1 MIVEI
6 DFNSEEALYIQL
18 INQIIIGIATD
29 QIREGDTLPSVRQL
43 ADNIGIN
50 MHTVNKAYSVLK
62 QEGFLRVDRRRGAV
76 IALDTDKMR
85 TISEMRRDLS
95 VILARGVCK
104 NVSRIDVDGEF
115 SGFGSRRHLF
125 RRSFEL
131 RGRGR
136 FRLERLFLRKL
147 MIDGGAFQ
155 RRFFCFLGLLK
166 KGRLFLFGSSL
177 RGCGANL
184 PFQGIPF
191 KDPGRGLFR
200 RGLGWRRRFLPLL
213 LFLQK
218 LL

>member
-50 MHTVNKAYSVLK
+50 MHTFNKAYSVLK

-104 NVSRIDVDGEF
+104 NVSREEVHNLVD
-115 SGFGSRRHLF
+115 S
-125 RRSFEL
+125 
-131 RGRGR
+131 
-136 FRLERLFLRKL
+136 
-147 MIDGGAFQ
+147 IYDAFT
-155 RRFFCFLGLLK
+155 
-166 KGRLFLFGSSL
+166 
-177 RGCGANL
+177 AE
-184 PFQGIPF
+184 
-191 KDPGRGLFR
+191 
-200 RGLGWRRRFLPLL
+200 
-213 LFLQK
+213 
-218 LL
+218 

>member
-1 MIVEI
+1 MTVEI

-104 NVSRIDVDGEF
+104 NVSREEVHNLVD
-115 SGFGSRRHLF
+115 S
-125 RRSFEL
+125 
-131 RGRGR
+131 
-136 FRLERLFLRKL
+136 
-147 MIDGGAFQ
+147 IYDAFT
-155 RRFFCFLGLLK
+155 
-166 KGRLFLFGSSL
+166 
-177 RGCGANL
+177 AE
-184 PFQGIPF
+184 
-191 KDPGRGLFR
+191 
-200 RGLGWRRRFLPLL
+200 
-213 LFLQK
+213 
-218 LL
+218 